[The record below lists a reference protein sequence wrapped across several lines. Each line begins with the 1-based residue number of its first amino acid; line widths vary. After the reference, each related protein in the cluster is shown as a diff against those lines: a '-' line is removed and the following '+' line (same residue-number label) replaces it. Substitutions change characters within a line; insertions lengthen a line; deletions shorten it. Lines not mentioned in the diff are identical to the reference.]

1 MALFATDQCQT
12 PSTMGSAWAAVSGG
26 SDTLA
31 A

>member
-12 PSTMGSAWAAVSGG
+12 PSMTGSAWPAVSGG